1 MTDRFEVDIGDK
13 GLMIYDNEGID
24 DYYFVN
30 DKKELQKFCDLI
42 NNQPD
47 PLDELKKE
55 LINHKNI
62 TKSLSQEILELSES
76 FNQVKEENQRL
87 KEALLFFIE
96 CSNIEF
102 SSNFKEDM
110 EKDCQKIFNCSYKE
124 AKEKYG
130 NFDTSFSE

>member
-1 MTDRFEVDIGDK
+1 MTDRFEVDVGDK
-13 GLMIYDNEGID
+13 GLMIYDNDGVD

-42 NNQPD
+42 NSQPD
-47 PLDELKKE
+47 ALDELKKE

-76 FNQVKEENQRL
+76 FNQIKEENQRL

-96 CSNIEF
+96 FSNIEF